1 MKFSALLYIDP
12 GTGAMLFTTLI
23 GLVTTASFA
32 LRKFGIK
39 LKFILGGGRSVKE
52 YSDKQ
57 DIVIFSDHKRYWN
70 VFRPIC
76 DELEKRG
83 IDCEF
88 WTASEDDP
96 ALSEAYEHVKC
107 SFIGSGNKAY
117 AKLNM
122 MKAYVCFA
130 TTPGLDVYQ
139 WKRSKNTDCYI
150 HTFHSP
156 AVPLYRMFGLDF
168 YDSVLLNGHFQ
179 EHTLRKLEQLRGLP
193 AKEMPVVGSTYL
205 DAMGARRSSYDDD
218 KSVKDEHVTTVLLA
232 PSWGKSAIL
241 SKYGREFLKELKDTG
256 YNIIVRPHPQSMTAE
271 RDLLDTL
278 ESEFPNSDKWQ
289 WNYDNDNFDVLR
301 RADIMISDFSGVI
314 LDNAFIFDGSVIYT
328 DVEFDP
334 SPYDICWLDEPM
346 WMETILP
353 KIGRRLDKADIPNI
367 KAVIDETISSRVLS
381 EGRKEVKDTA
391 WEYRGEAAIRTVDYL
406 LDKLDRIKNRT
417 ENCENS
423 NPDALSG

>member
-1 MKFSALLYIDP
+1 MKSAALLYIDP

-32 LRKFGIK
+32 LRKFGIR
-39 LKFILGGGRSVKE
+39 LKFMLSGGKAVK
-52 YSDKQ
+52 DDTGKL
-57 DIVIFSDHKRYWN
+57 DLVIFSDHKRYWN

-83 IDCEF
+83 TDCEF

-96 ALSEAYEHVKC
+96 ALLADYKHVKC

-117 AKLNM
+117 ARLNM
-122 MKAYVCFA
+122 MNAHICLA

-139 WKRSKNTDCYI
+139 WKRSKKTDYYI

-156 AVPLYRMFGLDF
+156 SVPLYRMFGLDF
-168 YDSVLLNGHFQ
+168 FDSVLLNGHFQ
-179 EHTLRKLEQLRGLP
+179 EYMLRRLEEMRNLP

-205 DAMGARRSSYDDD
+205 DSMEERRIAQGISD
-218 KSVKDEHVTTVLLA
+218 KDEGHVTTVLLA

-241 SKYGREFLKELKDTG
+241 SKYGRDFLKALKETG
-256 YNIIVRPHPQSMTAE
+256 YDIVVRPHPQSLTAE
-271 RDLLDTL
+271 KALLDEL
-278 ESEFPNSDKWQ
+278 MKEFPDSEHWK
-289 WNYDNDNFDVLR
+289 WNYDNDNFEVLG

-334 SPYDICWLDEPM
+334 SPYDACWLDEPL
-346 WMETILP
+346 WIETVLP
-353 KIGRRLDKADIPNI
+353 KIGRKLEKDDIGNI
-367 KAVIDETISSRVLS
+367 KQVIDDTISSSRLS
-381 EGRKEVKDTA
+381 EGRREVKDTA
-391 WEYRGEAAIRTVDYL
+391 WEYRGEAAVRTVDYL
-406 LDKLDRIKNRT
+406 LAKLKEVKEQTRSERD
-417 ENCENS
+417 E
-423 NPDALSG
+423 

>member
-1 MKFSALLYIDP
+1 MKYCALLYIDP
-12 GTGAMLFTTLI
+12 GTGAMLFTALI

-32 LRKFGIK
+32 LRKWSIRIK
-39 LKFILGGGRSVKE
+39 FLLSGGKADSGND
-52 YSDKQ
+52 DKQ
-57 DIVIFSDHKRYWN
+57 DLVIFSDHKRYWN
-70 VFRPIC
+70 VFKPIC

-83 IDCEF
+83 VDCSF
-88 WTASEDDP
+88 YTASEDDP
-96 ALSEAYEHVKC
+96 ALDEAYEHVKC
-107 SFIGSGNKAY
+107 SFIGARNKAY
-117 AKLNM
+117 ARLNM

-139 WKRSKNTDCYI
+139 WKRSKNTDYYI

-179 EHTLRKLEQLRGLP
+179 EHMLRKLEELRNLP

-205 DAMGARRSSYDDD
+205 DAMEARRSSYDDD
-218 KSVKDEHVTTVLLA
+218 KSAKDEHITTVLLA

-256 YNIIVRPHPQSMTAE
+256 YNIIVRPHPQSLTAE
-271 RDLLDTL
+271 KTLLDTL
-278 ESEFPNSDKWQ
+278 EKEFPNSDKWQ

-334 SPYDICWLDEPM
+334 SPYDMCWLDEPM
-346 WMETILP
+346 WMETVLP
-353 KIGRRLDKADIPNI
+353 KIGRRLEKEDIPNI
-367 KAVIDETISSRVLS
+367 KAVIDETISSTKLS
-381 EGRKEVKDTA
+381 EGRREVKDIV
-391 WEYRGEAAIRTVDYL
+391 WEFRGEAASRTVDHL
-406 LDKLDRIKNRT
+406 VEKINEIKSRDV
-417 ENCENS
+417 S
-423 NPDALSG
+423 ARSA